1 MENYNDLI
9 KENHE
14 QNIVNDFMVGNSK
27 YSDNVWDLSNLIP
40 ETTLLGTKKRIRFA
54 AFIFEDM
61 KNTVKQY
68 AYYKLGQIKPQ
79 TVVSYINGY
88 LQNIATYCNENE
100 ITSFI
105 EVTLDIF
112 LDYTLWLRRRNVALS
127 TGFHCAHVV
136 EEIMRIGQIKGWNVS
151 KEILPSGVSAFQLWN
166 TKKALRT
173 NKFKPIPEEVF
184 NRILNH
190 AVNDEKDI
198 ITKSAIIIQSQTGL
212 RINEVLS
219 IQEGCMKESSEGYCY
234 MEVLLGKTEKGDQIV
249 HKVFVN
255 NLVKDTIEELSQE
268 TNLLRSESDRKELF
282 LRKFNNQ
289 IDNVK
294 PDNFNARKL
303 KRFIQRWEIC
313 DGNGKLYDIKSHQ
326 FRATFVRELI
336 KQKVPIAHVMKQF
349 AHVSVEM
356 TAHYL
361 SLEEDE
367 IKAIYSDLILKP
379 NAKIAGLQASE
390 IRNKLDV
397 VFKGKTAKDMDD
409 IILELS
415 KTMSFNPLP
424 TGICLYDFRRG
435 NCTDGDGCFMYNCPN
450 YVTEVSFLPIL
461 KDELR
466 LLEIEMSRLK
476 ELGQEPAWQV
486 QYVKW
491 KYLKPLVEE
500 LEGQDI
506 E

>member
-79 TVVSYINGY
+79 TVVSYVNGY
-88 LQNIATYCNENE
+88 LQNFATYCNENE
-100 ITSFI
+100 ITSFS

-112 LDYTLWLRRRNVALS
+112 LNYTVWLRSRNVALS

-268 TNLLRSESDRKELF
+268 TKLLRIESDRKELF
-282 LRKFNNQ
+282 LRKFNRP
-289 IDNVK
+289 IVK
-294 PDNFNARKL
+294 LNAT
-303 KRFIQRWEIC
+303 
-313 DGNGKLYDIKSHQ
+313 S
-326 FRATFVRELI
+326 
-336 KQKVPIAHVMKQF
+336 
-349 AHVSVEM
+349 
-356 TAHYL
+356 
-361 SLEEDE
+361 
-367 IKAIYSDLILKP
+367 
-379 NAKIAGLQASE
+379 
-390 IRNKLDV
+390 
-397 VFKGKTAKDMDD
+397 
-409 IILELS
+409 
-415 KTMSFNPLP
+415 
-424 TGICLYDFRRG
+424 
-435 NCTDGDGCFMYNCPN
+435 
-450 YVTEVSFLPIL
+450 
-461 KDELR
+461 
-466 LLEIEMSRLK
+466 
-476 ELGQEPAWQV
+476 
-486 QYVKW
+486 
-491 KYLKPLVEE
+491 
-500 LEGQDI
+500 
-506 E
+506 